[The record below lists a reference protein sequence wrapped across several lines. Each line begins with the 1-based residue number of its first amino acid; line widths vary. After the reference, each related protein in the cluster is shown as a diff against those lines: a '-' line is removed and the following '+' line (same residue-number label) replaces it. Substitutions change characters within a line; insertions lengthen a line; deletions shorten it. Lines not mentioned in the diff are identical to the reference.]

1 MKLKQ
6 NYYVSNG
13 STIWVNIYKG
23 FPHNEIRSITTVYEI
38 ISLFNV
44 YVTTVLL
51 LLDSSAL

>member
-6 NYYVSNG
+6 NHYVSNG
-13 STIWVNIYKG
+13 STIWVNVYKG

-38 ISLFNV
+38 ISLRNV
-44 YVTTVLL
+44 YVTTVLI